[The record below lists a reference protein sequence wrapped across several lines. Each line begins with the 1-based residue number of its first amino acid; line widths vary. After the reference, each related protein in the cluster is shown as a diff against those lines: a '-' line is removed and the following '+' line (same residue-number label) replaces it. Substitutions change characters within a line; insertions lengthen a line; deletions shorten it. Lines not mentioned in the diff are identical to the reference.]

1 MGLKMLV
8 FCLIS
13 FAPKPESFVPFS
25 SGVYRR
31 RAPPVLQR
39 IATQLTLLDDRQF
52 DVKQSQQTL

>member
-1 MGLKMLV
+1 LV

-39 IATQLTLLDDRQF
+39 IATPPALPPSTIA
-52 DVKQSQQTL
+52 SST